1 MLNIM
6 GNIPEYS
13 RNIDVFWF
21 ADVATAPHKNT
32 FYYNFQNIPS
42 KF

>member
-21 ADVATAPHKNT
+21 ADGYIMT
-32 FYYNFQNIPS
+32 QEQD
-42 KF
+42 